1 MSRKHQLRHFNYPSD
16 QALLNQTF
24 WSFSL
29 QFSKTLMGLL
39 TSLPVLQ
46 FNKGVWRS
54 VNATD
59 AGAGEERR
67 VGWRAYADKVVKAK
81 LGFWDG

>member
-1 MSRKHQLRHFNYPSD
+1 M
-16 QALLNQTF
+16 
-24 WSFSL
+24 
-29 QFSKTLMGLL
+29 L
-39 TSLPVLQ
+39 TSLPMLQ

-67 VGWRAYADKVVKAK
+67 VRWREYGDKVVKAK